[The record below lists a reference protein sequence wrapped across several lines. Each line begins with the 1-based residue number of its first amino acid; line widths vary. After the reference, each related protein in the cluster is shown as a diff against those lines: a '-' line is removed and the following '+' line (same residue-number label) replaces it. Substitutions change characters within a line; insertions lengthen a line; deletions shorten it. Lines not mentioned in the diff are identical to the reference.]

1 MDTIKRFIAENKLVQ
16 FLLVGLCGIAIG
28 VIFYPTKEIQEK
40 EKIKY
45 EQQISKLSEEHK
57 IELNKLNESLKK
69 EKHRVVTI
77 NKDLRSKLDKITVE
91 NKELK
96 NKQKVS
102 YFKLIKPD
110 GTIEIKKFSESEIN
124 ESSQVITK
132 IQQEFEFRLK
142 SVEDKWEKIHEQRV
156 SSIKKEF
163 DKKEEEYKKQTQE
176 LEKIKITEINK
187 KKFGLEVG
195 LNLQKQLY
203 GHITYDLFGPLF
215 IGLHSQVGSINTG
228 AGIGIRF

>member
-1 MDTIKRFIAENKLVQ
+1 MDTIKRFIAENKMVQ

-40 EKIKY
+40 ERLKY
-45 EQQISKLSEEHK
+45 EQQISKMSQEHK
-57 IELNKLNESLKK
+57 TELTKLNESFKQ
-69 EKHRVVTI
+69 EKYKVTTV

-110 GTIEIKKFSESEIN
+110 GTIEIKKFSESEVN
-124 ESSQVITK
+124 ESSQAVTK
-132 IQQEFEFRLK
+132 IQQEFELRLK
-142 SVEDKWEKIHEQRV
+142 AVEDKWEKVHEQRV
-156 SSIKKEF
+156 SLIKKEF
-163 DKKEEEYKKQTQE
+163 DKKEEEHKKQIQE
-176 LEKIKITEINK
+176 LEKSKITEINK

-195 LNLQKQLY
+195 LNLQKQVY
-203 GHITYDLFGPLF
+203 GHATYDLFGPFF
-215 IGLHSQVGSINTG
+215 IGLHSQIGSINTG